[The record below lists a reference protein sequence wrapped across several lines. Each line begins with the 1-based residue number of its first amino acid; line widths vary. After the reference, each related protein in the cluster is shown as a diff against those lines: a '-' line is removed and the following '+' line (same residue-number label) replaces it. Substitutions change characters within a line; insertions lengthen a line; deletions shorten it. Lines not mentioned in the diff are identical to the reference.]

1 MPLYSAN
8 DWRRQ
13 IPVRKSGEKESYR
26 APCRRDFARLIHSP
40 SFRRLQG
47 KTQVFPGRESDF
59 FRNRLTHSLEVA
71 QIAKSIAIRLNNRSK
86 WFRQETDNINPELA
100 ELAGLAH
107 DLGHPPFGHNGEHAL
122 DECMQNCGGFEGNA
136 QTFRILSRL
145 EKKETKD
152 VETGAYLPIS
162 SAGEDLRVGLNFT
175 FRSLASVLK
184 YDQLIPFT
192 STSRTKKGVQ
202 KGYYA
207 EDKNLV
213 RRIKRNVIGDE
224 SVAGF
229 KTVEC
234 SIMDI
239 ADDIAYSTYD
249 LEDNFK
255 GDFLSPL
262 KLLAL
267 PNAVLDAVA
276 QDITERA
283 RKYYS
288 DVVGD
293 DYVCDPFQIL
303 DVLQELFS
311 SMLVVD
317 KDEQEILH
325 TRALSDSDKKMLLSF
340 SLQQYSEKLASNG
353 YYRTS
358 FTSSLVQRFVQGVE
372 VKPHQR
378 YPQLHR
384 VRLRFPTFLEVE
396 VLKNITYHGVIRAPR
411 VQVVEYRG
419 KDIIRKI
426 FDAIAG
432 PGGLRLMP
440 DDFQALCE
448 GGTEAHHLRVIAD
461 FIAGMTDRYA
471 IEFYVR
477 LFGAEGLTIHKP
489 F

>member
-13 IPVRKSGEKESYR
+13 IPVQKRGEKEDYR
-26 APCRRDFARLIHSP
+26 APWRRDFARLIHSP

-71 QIAKSIAIRLNNRSK
+71 QIAKSIAIRLNDRSRF
-86 WFRQETDNINPELA
+86 FRGDANQINPELV

-107 DLGHPPFGHNGEHAL
+107 DLGHPPFGHNGEEAL
-122 DECMQNCGGFEGNA
+122 DDCIQDCGGFEGNA

-145 EKKETKD
+145 EKKEIKN
-152 VETGAYLPIS
+152 VETGDP
-162 SAGEDLRVGLNFT
+162 RVGLNFT

-184 YDQLIPFT
+184 YDDPIPVT
-192 STSRTKKGVQ
+192 GANRRKSGIQ

-213 RRIKRNVIGDE
+213 RRIKRNVLGDE
-224 SVAGF
+224 NVAQF

-234 SIMDI
+234 WIMDV

-255 GDFLSPL
+255 AEFLNPL
-262 KLLAL
+262 RLLTL
-267 PNAVLDAVA
+267 PDAVLDAIA
-276 QDITERA
+276 NDITERA
-283 RKYYS
+283 RRYYP
-288 DVVGD
+288 DVVGG
-293 DYVCDPFQIL
+293 DYSFNPVDTYDIL
-303 DVLQELFS
+303 KELFGAMFAVDEEEKDVL
-311 SMLVVD
+311 
-317 KDEQEILH
+317 
-325 TRALSDSDKKMLLSF
+325 RARRLPDSDKKMLLSF
-340 SLQQYSEKLASNG
+340 SLQNYSELLARNG

-358 FTSSLVQRFVQGVE
+358 FTSGSVQRFIQGVE
-372 VKPHQR
+372 VKPHNR
-378 YPQLHR
+378 HVQLHC

-396 VLKNITYHGVIRAPR
+396 ILKNATYHGVIKSPR

-419 KDIIRKI
+419 KDIVRKI
-426 FDAIAG
+426 FEALSSPD
-432 PGGLRLMP
+432 GLRLLP
-440 DDFQALCE
+440 DDFRVLCSDA
-448 GGTEAHHLRVIAD
+448 TEAQKRRTLAD
-461 FIAGMTDRYA
+461 FIAGMTDQYA
-471 IEFYVR
+471 AEFYIR
-477 LFGAEGLTIHKP
+477 LFGSEGLTIYKP